1 MAEWTLV
8 EQKELV
14 DSNYEHNAFE
24 FSNINPAYQG
34 DFYQYAY
41 MTKNPFKRHGA
52 VVKLNVETGELLE
65 AEMPNGLFPTEPIF
79 LAAPD
84 AKAEDDGVVLMS
96 GVDGRQGKGFLMIYN
111 ASTMELMLHATAP
124 KLTLLGLHSRFYRF
138 DQGCEFDD
146 CSPDV
151 GSTVSSTVGSTVSTT
166 AGSTVSS
173 TADSTVSST
182 ESSTV
187 YSTAS
192 SAVSSTAEST
202 VSSTE
207 GSTVSSTASSAVSST
222 AGSTVSSTVGSTV
235 SSTAGSAVSS
245 TAGSTVSSTAGSTV
259 SSTAGSTVSST
270 QTSAP
275 VTTSSGLM
283 NIPNALM
290 IFLTAAIL
298 RKLFGL

>member
-151 GSTVSSTVGSTVSTT
+151 GSTVSSTAGSTVSTT

-182 ESSTV
+182 ES
-187 YSTAS
+187 
-192 SAVSSTAEST
+192 
-202 VSSTE
+202 
-207 GSTVSSTASSAVSST
+207 STVSSTASSAVSST

-245 TAGSTVSSTAGSTV
+245 TVGSTA

-275 VTTSSGLM
+275 VTTSSGLI
-283 NIPNALM
+283 NIPNALT
-290 IFLTAAIL
+290 IFLSAPIL
-298 RKLFGL
+298 GKLFGL